1 MELPREIIK
10 WLQCLNLPYSFKNIK
25 SASNGI
31 VVSEIINTYMPQSI
45 HMNSLE
51 NGFSKE
57 IKKKNWKIIKRT
69 LASLNIFFDETSV
82 INSDKNAIA
91 NLFIQLYECF
101 NQEKSKNEYY
111 CVKEEEDKLL
121 VPSFA
126 RSTITQKVRE
136 SNVHDIVDEEKKM
149 ISTYEIIKREE
160 QNHAMMKEKEKEE
173 RENKHRIKHKN
184 KKDASGEAS
193 LFHQIEK
200 SSSIMTINDIS
211 EYADY
216 TDIKTLDSFIKD
228 KNNLKS
234 LTFGN
239 IVKEVDETE
248 KKKKSKKD
256 YEDEDVEDIICRVLS
271 EFISD
276 CEFENQKKDKCIRS
290 TNRMNSVYKYQNFT
304 LYDQKY
310 ENSLYGKFYTLC
322 FSNKCELV
330 SKILDQLT
338 LLNENFC
345 TILCVRAH
353 QFFHIWRL
361 FFPVICSARC
371 DKDVLSQIMSYLRQ
385 FLSYLKI
392 NDLTSSEILCSIMLR
407 SLSTMDIDANK
418 DVACLCELITLI
430 INNDRQI
437 LMSILRVIKNNMS
450 LHFFY
455 IFLSTILS
463 NSLDS
468 AIYKKDVKDIYLYYI
483 FVGLHANRE
492 GIILR
497 SLGMLN
503 TLSLREDFCE
513 IVLLSS
519 LLYNILEMNNTNYDI
534 FLFTISAN
542 VVSKMVDCQGVGER
556 NAYVEQF
563 IQICCRILKN
573 TKRKE
578 LLHLYFIYSHEMISK
593 DDNFFDIYLTK
604 FSKLRD
610 EEQKVFISNN
620 VFDVFLK
627 KLCNYKTIKNYFGSI
642 LNDNLN
648 TLNRKMNTTFFNL
661 LLTKEKW
668 REEPFLVVLKNYIL
682 FDGSMDLLRCL
693 EVYKKIFERAIHGLF
708 SENSRCF
715 ELCRDILT
723 YFWFSPN
730 GELKSQS
737 FEISLNYLKS
747 VCSMRKH
754 NIPPHGKEYL
764 EKLEKYGLAYN
775 RLQL

>member
-1 MELPREIIK
+1 
-10 WLQCLNLPYSFKNIK
+10 
-25 SASNGI
+25 
-31 VVSEIINTYMPQSI
+31 
-45 HMNSLE
+45 MNSLE

-82 INSDKNAIA
+82 INSDKNAIE

-111 CVKEEEDKLL
+111 CVKEEEDKLV

-173 RENKHRIKHKN
+173 RENKHKIKHKN
-184 KKDASGEAS
+184 KKGASCETS

-216 TDIKTLDSFIKD
+216 TDIKTVGFHRLEINTEGSEHRKKKKKIALLIGVTLLQLDSFIKD

-248 KKKKSKKD
+248 KKKKSKKE

-276 CEFENQKKDKCIRS
+276 GEFENQKKDKCIRN
-290 TNRMNSVYKYQNFT
+290 TNKMNSVYKFQNFT
-304 LYDQKY
+304 LYDQKH

-322 FSNKCELV
+322 FSNKRELV

-361 FFPVICSARC
+361 FFPVICSVRC

-385 FLSYLKI
+385 FLGYLKI
-392 NDLTSSEILCSIMLR
+392 NDLTSSEVSNFILCSIMLR
-407 SLSTMDIDANK
+407 GLFTMDMDANK
-418 DVACLCELITLI
+418 DVA
-430 INNDRQI
+430 
-437 LMSILRVIKNNMS
+437 
-450 LHFFY
+450 
-455 IFLSTILS
+455 
-463 NSLDS
+463 
-468 AIYKKDVKDIYLYYI
+468 
-483 FVGLHANRE
+483 
-492 GIILR
+492 LR

-563 IQICCRILKN
+563 VQICCRILKN

-627 KLCNYKTIKNYFGSI
+627 KLCNYKTIKNYFGNI

-661 LLTKEKW
+661 LLTK
-668 REEPFLVVLKNYIL
+668 VC
-682 FDGSMDLLRCL
+682 SMDLLRCL
-693 EVYKKIFERAIHGLF
+693 EVYKKIFEMAIHGLF

-754 NIPPHGKEYL
+754 NIPSHGKEYL
-764 EKLEKYGLAYN
+764 ENLEKFGLPYN
-775 RLQL
+775 KLQS

>member
-1 MELPREIIK
+1 ME
-10 WLQCLNLPYSFKNIK
+10 
-25 SASNGI
+25 
-31 VVSEIINTYMPQSI
+31 
-45 HMNSLE
+45 H
-51 NGFSKE
+51 
-57 IKKKNWKIIKRT
+57 
-69 LASLNIFFDETSV
+69 
-82 INSDKNAIA
+82 AIA

-392 NDLTSSEILCSIMLR
+392 NDLTSSEILCSI
-407 SLSTMDIDANK
+407 
-418 DVACLCELITLI
+418 
-430 INNDRQI
+430 
-437 LMSILRVIKNNMS
+437 
-450 LHFFY
+450 
-455 IFLSTILS
+455 
-463 NSLDS
+463 
-468 AIYKKDVKDIYLYYI
+468 
-483 FVGLHANRE
+483 
-492 GIILR
+492 ILR

-661 LLTKEKW
+661 LLTK
-668 REEPFLVVLKNYIL
+668 
-682 FDGSMDLLRCL
+682 
-693 EVYKKIFERAIHGLF
+693 
-708 SENSRCF
+708 
-715 ELCRDILT
+715 LT